1 MGQHVLMTD
10 PISANLLDS
19 SVSLRSLVLLVCVND
34 GYTSAPE
41 LTERSGLSRRTVNRQ
56 LSQLEGRGRYVSG
69 KAVTREG
76 EPLLISRKHPH
87 QQGRLYQLT
96 PAGLEMLKAVSHL
109 CSQAPL
115 D

>member
-1 MGQHVLMTD
+1 MTD
-10 PISANLLDS
+10 PISANLLDG
-19 SVSLRSLVLLVCVND
+19 SVSLRTLVLLHCVHN

-56 LSQLEGRGRYVSG
+56 LSQMEGRGRYVSG

-96 PAGLEMLKAVSHL
+96 PAGKNLLIAVKEL
-109 CSQAPL
+109 CSSAPQKHT